1 MPPHLGLK
9 CKTVNKVFVN
19 PLLLSALH
27 IYCSTAE
34 MMSVSETTYTRYC
47 TPRYEL
53 WPREIYIKE
62 PITSLAEQPQM
73 QDESINAI
81 QETTIANSG
90 WSYR

>member
-34 MMSVSETTYTRYC
+34 MMSVSETTYTR
-47 TPRYEL
+47 TAPRD
-53 WPREIYIKE
+53 
-62 PITSLAEQPQM
+62 TSFGQGNLHRG
-73 QDESINAI
+73 
-81 QETTIANSG
+81 ANHLPG
-90 WSYR
+90 RAAPDAG